1 VSLTGETDIVMLGR
15 RFKRMEKAAIVY
27 VGDDEL
33 IMNKFIMPNIGLDM
47 PIVHLPPSTCS
58 ATPVEPR

>member
-1 VSLTGETDIVMLGR
+1 
-15 RFKRMEKAAIVY
+15 MEKAAIVY

-33 IMNKFIMPNIGLDM
+33 IMIKFIMPNIGLDM